1 MLDDDEVFDIV
12 MAEVEVVEDEDEL
25 LEKMGVTVELLLRVE
40 ADEGAEH
47 LWLEYNIEYD
57 ETD

>member
-47 LWLEYNIEYD
+47 L
-57 ETD
+57 